1 MIPRLKNEYEKK
13 IIDDLQKK
21 FSMKNKYMVPKFIKV
36 VLNMGL
42 GLDANDK
49 KKLQNC
55 IEDMSLIS
63 GQKPIVTKFKKSI
76 SNFKTRKG
84 TTAGVK
90 VTLRSN
96 RMYEFID
103 RLVNIALPRIKD
115 FQGLS
120 VNGFDTFGNYSFGIK
135 EHIIFPE
142 INFDKVDRIRG
153 MDITLVTNSKNKK
166 FTFALLESMNFPFNK
181 QKKNKEINWGTMAK
195 TSSIQRNLKRIR
207 LAKKF
212 LKKRENLKKII
223 KNRKLPLED
232 RFAAQLKLAKIPRNS
247 SKTRIRNRCEITGRP
262 HGFYRKLKISRIALR
277 DLASKGKIPG
287 MTKSS
292 W

>member
-1 MIPRLKNEYEKK
+1 MIPRLKDDYNKK
-13 IIDDLQKK
+13 IIDDLQKR
-21 FSMKNKYMVPKFIKV
+21 FSMRNKHMVPKFIKV

-63 GQKPIVTKFKKSI
+63 GQRPIVTKFKKSI

-84 TTAGVK
+84 SNAGVK

-96 RMYEFID
+96 KMYEFID

-120 VNGFDTFGNYSFGIK
+120 VDGFDNFGNFTFGIK

-153 MDITLVTNSKNKK
+153 MDITIETSGKDKESAL
-166 FTFALLESMNFPFNK
+166 ALLEAMNFPFIK
-181 QKKNKEINWGTMAK
+181 SKKEKEINWETMAK
-195 TSSIQRNLKRIR
+195 TSAIQRNLKVIR
-207 LAKKF
+207 LVNKF
-212 LKKRENLKKII
+212 SKKRKKLKKII
-223 KNRKLPLED
+223 KNRKLPLDE
-232 RFAAQLKLAKIPRNS
+232 RFNAQLKLAKLPRNS
-247 SKTRIRNRCEITGRP
+247 AKIRIRNRCEMTGRP
-262 HGFYRKLKISRIALR
+262 RAVYRKFKISRIALR
-277 DLASKGKIPG
+277 ELASKGIIPG